1 MLIELILAILIARL
15 MAFIL
20 DRFEI
25 PAITAYIVTGIILGP
40 SVLNLISSG
49 MPENL
54 VTLTFFFLLFY
65 TGLNVDFKGIR
76 EYLGKSL
83 IITFGGAGLTIFL
96 AVVLLTTY
104 MGLGVLPALVI
115 AIAISNTA
123 TEIVVV
129 MLEHSYEVS
138 DEFRRILVMSSFI
151 DDILAILFMSLLRG
165 AILGEIA
172 DVSLEL
178 IKLMGFF
185 VISITVTVIVTKY
198 VPRLI
203 YPLVVNWDHLLF
215 LSSAIFFG
223 MVYAAHALGISEIFG
238 AYIAG
243 LIIGMLR
250 LVHDPTVM
258 YTVRVEEFV
267 LRMSTVLE
275 FFIIPIFFVYI
286 GYNTL
291 VNQLLSPLSLI
302 ILAIAF
308 AGKFIGVALTSAPW
322 SRPAQSITLGLAMNV
337 RGSIE
342 PAVALVALERGII
355 SQDLFSAV
363 VAVSLFTSTIIPVI
377 FNLITKLRRI

>member
-83 IITFGGAGLTIFL
+83 IITFGGVGLTIFL

-185 VISITVTVIVTKY
+185 IISIAVTG
-198 VPRLI
+198 R
-203 YPLVVNWDHLLF
+203 
-215 LSSAIFFG
+215 
-223 MVYAAHALGISEIFG
+223 G
-238 AYIAG
+238 A
-243 LIIGMLR
+243 
-250 LVHDPTVM
+250 DT
-258 YTVRVEEFV
+258 
-267 LRMSTVLE
+267 
-275 FFIIPIFFVYI
+275 
-286 GYNTL
+286 
-291 VNQLLSPLSLI
+291 
-302 ILAIAF
+302 
-308 AGKFIGVALTSAPW
+308 
-322 SRPAQSITLGLAMNV
+322 
-337 RGSIE
+337 
-342 PAVALVALERGII
+342 
-355 SQDLFSAV
+355 AV
-363 VAVSLFTSTIIPVI
+363 VLKPEYTFRFIDLRVKEIICMP
-377 FNLITKLRRI
+377 RE

>member
-1 MLIELILAILIARL
+1 

-83 IITFGGAGLTIFL
+83 IITFGGVGLTIFL

-138 DEFRRILVMSSFI
+138 DEIRRILVMSSFI

-172 DVSLEL
+172 DVLLEL

-185 VISITVTVIVTKY
+185 IISIAVTAVVTKY

-203 YPLVVNWDHLLF
+203 YPLFVNWDHLLF

>member
-83 IITFGGAGLTIFL
+83 IITFGGVGLTIFL

>member
-1 MLIELILAILIARL
+1 LLIELILAILIARL

-40 SVLNLISSG
+40 SVLNLISGG
-49 MPENL
+49 MPEDL

-83 IITFGGAGLTIFL
+83 VITCGGVGLTIFL
-96 AVVLLTTY
+96 AVALLSTY
-104 MGLGVLPALVI
+104 MKLELLPALVI

-172 DVSLEL
+172 DVSYEL
-178 IKLMGFF
+178 LRLMGFF
-185 VISITVTVIVTKY
+185 IVSVTVIALVTKY

-203 YPLVVNWDHLLF
+203 YPLVVNWDYLLF
-215 LSSAIFFG
+215 LSSVIFFG
-223 MVYAAHALGISEIFG
+223 MVYAAHVLGISEIFG

-291 VNQLLSPLSLI
+291 VSQLLSPLSLI
-302 ILAIAF
+302 ILGIAF
-308 AGKFIGVALTSAPW
+308 AGKFIGVAVTSAPW

-355 SQDLFSAV
+355 TQDLFSAV
-363 VAVSLFTSTIIPVI
+363 VAVSLFTSAVIPVI
-377 FNLITKLRRI
+377 FNLITRLRRI